1 MLNAEMVRP
10 RGAQPIRLSEREL
23 EVLELMGFGFTS
35 QEAANQLC
43 VSKRTVDFH
52 LSNVYDKLGVKN
64 RMQAL
69 RLASRAGFL
78 PFEPRA

>member
-1 MLNAEMVRP
+1 MMNADLARP
-10 RGAQPIRLSEREL
+10 QRAQPIRLSEREL
-23 EVLELMGFGFTS
+23 EVLELMGVGYTS

-52 LSNVYDKLGVKN
+52 LSNVYDKLGVRN